1 MRRAKLLDENGSSSL
16 EFITAGLMLLVPM
29 VYLILVISAVQGA
42 ALAAE
47 GAARQAA
54 RVFVQAPSE
63 AEGFARA
70 QRAIDFGLDDFGI
83 PSDMAVITVTCTPSP
98 TTCLQRQGN
107 VIVTVTV
114 LVDMPLVPAALGLN
128 TLARV
133 PIEAT
138 ATQQVSRFW
147 NGR

>member
-1 MRRAKLLDENGSSSL
+1 MLRVKSLGEDGSSSL
-16 EFITAGLMLLVPM
+16 EFITAGLLLLVPL
-29 VYLILVISAVQGA
+29 VYLVLVISAVQGA

-54 RVFVQAPSE
+54 RVFVQAPSA

-70 QRAIDFGLDDFGI
+70 QRAVDFGLGDFGI
-83 PSDMAVITVTCTPSP
+83 TSDTAEVIVSCQHTPPS
-98 TTCLQRQGN
+98 CLQRQEK
-107 VIVTVTV
+107 VTVTVTV
-114 LVDMPLVPAALGLN
+114 LVDMPLVPAVLGLN

-133 PIEAT
+133 PIEAS
-138 ATQQVSRFW
+138 ATQHVSRFW

>member
-1 MRRAKLLDENGSSSL
+1 MRRAKSLNENGSSSL
-16 EFITAGLMLLVPM
+16 EFITAGLLLLVPM
-29 VYLILVISAVQGA
+29 VYLVLVISAVQGA

-63 AEGFARA
+63 AEGFVRA

-83 PSDMAVITVTCTPSP
+83 NSDTAVVTVTCTPTP

-133 PIEAT
+133 PIGAT